1 MSPFDPTA
9 HALSVNRRTFLTQ
22 SAYGLGGIAYAL
34 LQSKLAAATAA
45 PATLPAGWNGALR
58 EAHLPVR
65 AKRVIFLC
73 MAGGPSQLE
82 TFDWKPQLKALDGQ
96 PFPAS
101 FTAGQQLAQL
111 QNMVL
116 KARGPIASFSKR
128 GQAGIE
134 ISDLFPHIGRV
145 ADDLCV
151 VRSMQTEQINHD
163 TAHAFMNTG
172 SIIKGRPSMGSW
184 LLYGLGAETQDLPG
198 FIVLTSQGKT
208 GQQPISARQW
218 SSGVLPSRFQGIQF
232 QARGDAVHYV
242 GNPEGVCQSTQR
254 QVIEE
259 VRRMNGLLATGTH
272 DPEIATRIAQYE
284 LAFKMQTSV
293 PDLTDFKNEPQAM
306 LDLYGVKEPGD
317 GSYASNCLLARRLA
331 ERGVRMIQLYHRA
344 WDHHDNLEGGM
355 KSGAQDVDQA
365 TAALITDLKQ
375 RGMLD
380 DTLILWGGE
389 FGRTP
394 MGQGTGRDHHIL
406 GFSVF
411 MAGGGVKA
419 GTVYGATDELGYRAV
434 ENPVNVHD
442 LHATML
448 ALMGVDHRRLSTKF
462 QGLDV
467 RLTGIAG
474 EVVKGLMA

>member
-34 LQSKLAAATAA
+34 LRSKLSAASAASAT
-45 PATLPAGWNGALR
+45 PPAGWNGALR

-65 AKRVIFLC
+65 AKRIIFLC

-82 TFDWKPQLKALDGQ
+82 TFDWKPKLKALDGQ

-134 ISDLFPHIGRV
+134 VSDLFPHIGSV
-145 ADDLCV
+145 ADNLCV

-172 SIIKGRPSMGSW
+172 SIIKGRPSIGSW

-254 QVIEE
+254 QVIDE
-259 VRRMNGLLATGTH
+259 VRRMNGLLAAGTH

-293 PDLTDFKNEPQAM
+293 PDLTDFKNEPQSM